1 MTLDIN
7 SNYQLENSCYS
18 EYNILVY
25 DDLYTLN
32 EIYYKSAK
40 NALENR
46 NGIMLIVS
54 TYETPKT
61 VREML
66 TEYEIDVKS
75 TNLMVLS

>member
-18 EYNILVY
+18 EHNIIIY
-25 DDLYTLN
+25 DVLYTLR
-32 EIYYKSAK
+32 EIYCRSAK
-40 NALENR
+40 DALEN
-46 NGIMLIVS
+46 NNEIMLIVS

-75 TNLMVLS
+75 TNLMVPL

>member
-7 SNYQLENSCYS
+7 SNYQLENSCYIKH
-18 EYNILVY
+18 NILIY
-25 DDLYTLN
+25 DVLYTLR
-32 EIYYKSAK
+32 EIYYRSAK
-40 NALENR
+40 DALEKN
-46 NGIMLIVS
+46 NEIMLIVS

-75 TNLMVLS
+75 TNLMVLL